1 MNGATATVFLTLDL
15 TEEQLSRARARAALL
30 DRMNLGS
37 DDPPE
42 SYSPSLALAR
52 VLASDENVVAQLIPS
67 FTGSYT
73 AEPAS

>member
-1 MNGATATVFLTLDL
+1 MTIARVVLTLDL
-15 TEEQLSRARARAALL
+15 TDEQLAAAQLRAARL
-30 DRMNLGS
+30 DALNLGS

-67 FTGSYT
+67 FTDGYT
-73 AEPAS
+73 AEPEEER